1 MKNSTTLPLLI
12 SIAGL
17 LFANQSLAITQSQ
30 MQMRATATCDSYA
43 NFSRIANPD
52 VIYGAC
58 ITGARD
64 AIQHG
69 NSVCEKK
76 IKKFNKQTENLRGME
91 RAEHIEVTQ
100 AYRAGCNAGKQN

>member
-30 MQMRATATCDSYA
+30 MQMRVTATCDSYA

-64 AIQHG
+64 AIQH
-69 NSVCEKK
+69 EP
-76 IKKFNKQTENLRGME
+76 LRFSW
-91 RAEHIEVTQ
+91 RVFCLSDQ
-100 AYRAGCNAGKQN
+100 AATSRSFSEA

>member
-1 MKNSTTLPLLI
+1 
-12 SIAGL
+12 
-17 LFANQSLAITQSQ
+17 
-30 MQMRATATCDSYA
+30 MQMRVTATCDSYA

-64 AIQHG
+64 AIQHR

-100 AYRAGCNAGKQN
+100 AYRAGCNTGKQN